1 MYKTNIERTILEV
14 CDSCL
19 RFGQGVIEDK
29 PIAIE
34 KRDSIDFLEP
44 YKEEEIFFIENYGNT
59 IVDARRKKN
68 LSREEFAEKIKE
80 KESVIRRIENEDMI
94 PDEALTMKIEKF
106 LEIKLKKAYEAK
118 KIEKTLKKT
127 ELTIGDVVE
136 VK

>member
-1 MYKTNIERTILEV
+1 
-14 CDSCL
+14 
-19 RFGQGVIEDK
+19 
-29 PIAIE
+29 
-34 KRDSIDFLEP
+34 LEP